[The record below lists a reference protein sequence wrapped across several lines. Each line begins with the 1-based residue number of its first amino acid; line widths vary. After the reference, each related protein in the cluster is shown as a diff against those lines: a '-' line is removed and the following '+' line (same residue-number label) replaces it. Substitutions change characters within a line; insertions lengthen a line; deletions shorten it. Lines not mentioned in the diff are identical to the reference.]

1 MARRCRSGVGLAALL
16 ALLAA
21 ASGCGELGGDTKPT
35 AQTPVVS
42 QRDLDRYPP
51 GSPARA
57 FLGWFQALQKGEARE
72 LASLY
77 VPSLGLTPETLAR
90 QRTAGAYAIDPLA
103 PPIIEQVDVNGSRAR
118 VLAHFRTGRI
128 WPNGRVD
135 YTDKQVVPFELQL
148 VDGRWLLAS
157 NSFVELVA
165 REDTGALEP
174 APQVPRVTR
183 RQLSRYPAGSP
194 ARAFLDV
201 VRRAPAER
209 CAEGACGTTR
219 PRWASASARSP
230 ACART
235 RDGFD
240 VLGPP
245 RIVRVATRGNAATLT
260 VRNRTVLDQDQ
271 AGARVPRQRPH
282 SVRAPEGGWPLGAAL
297 ERLPRGARAGSGG
310 RGGPMSWS
318 ALDRV
323 ERAAVA
329 VGAAGLLVAALVVA
343 IGGAPVAWVL
353 LAFCGALSA
362 VVLFIQMRRGRF
374 FEPLTVL
381 AAVGLTSFAARPLD
395 LFLSVDDLQSW
406 HFESSDV
413 ERLLRIDN
421 QETALFVTRELQEGL
436 EPALTRAIAA
446 VAIFLGLALIG
457 YLLPW
462 GRSLASRL
470 SRVGAGYT
478 GRMDVPV
485 VVGAC
490 LLIALV
496 GQIAVLVKVGGLS
509 GAANNM
515 LHQKVLDTGL
525 AYQTLLGFGT
535 VGLLVWAAWSPP
547 RTTRARVA
555 FLAVTLEVCAY
566 YAVAG
571 TRTRG
576 LSVAAGGGG
585 GDPLHLA
592 PVAAQVGRGRLPRR
606 GGLRRR
612 PPGHPPGHPRG
623 VDKRG
628 DHLGTRL
635 HRRPARDPQRHDR
648 VRQPLP
654 RDQRDRIGARV
665 PPPRAIP
672 LRRGDR
678 GRVLLVRARQDRP
691 GQAGGGRHRV
701 PQDRLGERAQGGPAL
716 HRHRGLLERLRLP
729 GGDRRIA
736 ALRPAGPCAARP
748 RGRGR
753 HGCGAGYRAVLYALG
768 LVVFYM
774 ELTTTYAV
782 ALGFV
787 ITLLVPFLVATL
799 VLGRTPGMRITALAG
814 RSA

>member
-1 MARRCRSGVGLAALL
+1 MSWR
-16 ALLAA
+16 
-21 ASGCGELGGDTKPT
+21 P
-35 AQTPVVS
+35 
-42 QRDLDRYPP
+42 Y
-51 GSPARA
+51 
-57 FLGWFQALQKGEARE
+57 
-72 LASLY
+72 Y

-194 ARAFLDV
+194 ERAFLAWFGALQRSDARKA
-201 VRRAPAER
+201 VRYYAPALGLSVREI
-209 CAEGACGTTR
+209 
-219 PRWASASARSP
+219 ARLRKE
-230 ACART
+230 A
-235 RDGFD
+235 DGFD

-245 RIVRVATRGNAATLT
+245 RIVRVATRGNVATVT

-282 SVRAPEGGWPLGAAL
+282 SVRAPEGGWTLGAAF

-310 RGGPMSWS
+310 RGDPLSWS

-571 TRTRG
+571 TRTRVF
-576 LSVAAGGGG
+576 LSLLAVAVVTHYLWRPWRLRWVVAGFLVVVVFAAGLLGIRQ
-585 GDPLHLA
+585 A
-592 PVAAQVGRGRLPRR
+592 TARSRSARRSPR
-606 GGLRRR
+606 
-612 PPGHPPGHPRG
+612 HPPTSP
-623 VDKRG
+623 
-628 DHLGTRL
+628 TRAGSSTT
-635 HRRPARDPQRHDR
+635 RPSSTTSSSRPA
-648 VRQPLP
+648 
-654 RDQRDRIGARV
+654 
-665 PPPRAIP
+665 
-672 LRRGDR
+672 
-678 GRVLLVRARQDRP
+678 
-691 GQAGGGRHRV
+691 
-701 PQDRLGERAQGGPAL
+701 
-716 HRHRGLLERLRLP
+716 
-729 GGDRRIA
+729 
-736 ALRPAGPCAARP
+736 
-748 RGRGR
+748 
-753 HGCGAGYRAVLYALG
+753 
-768 LVVFYM
+768 
-774 ELTTTYAV
+774 
-782 ALGFV
+782 
-787 ITLLVPFLVATL
+787 
-799 VLGRTPGMRITALAG
+799 
-814 RSA
+814 